1 MMYTFELRPWL
12 LVSDK
17 MEAVGGLYCTGST
30 LPHVSVKDG
39 CERYRGIK
47 HGFLDSGARV
57 CGLVDPP

>member
-17 MEAVGGLYCTGST
+17 METVGGLYCTGST

-39 CERYRGIK
+39 CERTSAG
-47 HGFLDSGARV
+47 SGPQMVRILPKDAGEGV
-57 CGLVDPP
+57 E